1 VRRSIAR
8 HHDGMD
14 TLVGREVP
22 VPAVGSP
29 GAGEIAA
36 LALRAAV
43 LGHQQE
49 VPASLVPGLSR
60 WIDELQGLAKGDPLG
75 LDPAGLP
82 EAWREALA
90 WSGMPLAPRGAL
102 VWGRDL
108 REQQDVELPR
118 LDADVLLL
126 PRLSRFA
133 CLTSLDLK
141 PVRLLVAQ
149 RCGVR
154 LQSGVGLHLFLWAN
168 QAVMCSRLETLT
180 GGFLHG
186 PAVGQRHGLS
196 VDPGGV
202 QHLLW

>member
-1 VRRSIAR
+1 
-8 HHDGMD
+8 MD
-14 TLVGREVP
+14 TLVAREVP
-22 VPAVGSP
+22 VPAPGSP

-43 LGHQQE
+43 LGYRQE
-49 VPASLVPGLSR
+49 VPAELLPGLAR
-60 WIDELQGLAKGDPLG
+60 WIEELLGVAKGEPLG
-75 LDPAGLP
+75 LDPRGLP
-82 EAWREALA
+82 DAWREALA
-90 WSGMPLAPRGAL
+90 WSGVPLAVNGAL

-108 REQQDVELPR
+108 REHPEVELPR
-118 LDADVLLL
+118 LDGDVLLVPVL
-126 PRLSRFA
+126 ARFT

-141 PVRLLVAQ
+141 PLRALVAQ

-154 LQSGVGLHLFLWAN
+154 LQAGVGLHFFLWAN
-168 QAVMCSRLETLT
+168 QAVVCSRLETLA

-186 PAVGQRHGLS
+186 PTAGQRHGLS